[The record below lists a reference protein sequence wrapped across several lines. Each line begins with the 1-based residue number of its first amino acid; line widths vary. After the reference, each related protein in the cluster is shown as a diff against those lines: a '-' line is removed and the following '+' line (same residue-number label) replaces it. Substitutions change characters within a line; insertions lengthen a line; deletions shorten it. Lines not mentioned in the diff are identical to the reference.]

1 MNVQERR
8 CIPAAGRPLFLYF
21 SNYHGKN
28 FLKCIFIHKRSI
40 CDRSIYEGW
49 VFLHRGGRNKAT
61 TTAEGEETRICRND
75 PSHKQTRKIPKKAGP
90 LKQMG
95 TDGTAVG
102 RGASAQAAEKALVT
116 VKGEKDPKGA
126 KFGLLKLKSVKQTKT
141 SVTITWSK
149 VKGAQQ
155 YVIYGSKCGKTMK
168 KVKLAELTGTSKTFT
183 SVAGKKIRK
192 NTYYKFIVVAL
203 DKNNKVVTTSKVVH
217 AATKGGKA
225 GNPKGVKVSKSVI
238 SKAAHLKK
246 GKSLALKATQM
257 ADPHNLKVQNH
268 AHLRYESGDTK
279 VATVSGKG
287 IVKGIGKGKCTIY
300 IYAQNG
306 IAKEVK
312 VTVK

>member
-1 MNVQERR
+1 MKCETVQ
-8 CIPAAGRPLFLYF
+8 
-21 SNYHGKN
+21 
-28 FLKCIFIHKRSI
+28 
-40 CDRSIYEGW
+40 
-49 VFLHRGGRNKAT
+49 
-61 TTAEGEETRICRND
+61 
-75 PSHKQTRKIPKKAGP
+75 
-90 LKQMG
+90 
-95 TDGTAVG
+95 
-102 RGASAQAAEKALVT
+102 
-116 VKGEKDPKGA
+116 
-126 KFGLLKLKSVKQTKT
+126 
-141 SVTITWSK
+141 
-149 VKGAQQ
+149 
-155 YVIYGSKCGKTMK
+155 
-168 KVKLAELTGTSKTFT
+168 KVKLAAVTGNSKTFT
-183 SVAGKKIRK
+183 TIAGKKVK
-192 NTYYKFIVVAL
+192 KGTYYKFIVVAL

-257 ADPHNLKVQNH
+257 ADPHNLKVPNH

>member
-1 MNVQERR
+1 MNVQERQY
-8 CIPAAGRPLFLYF
+8 IAAAGRPLFLYF
-21 SNYHGKN
+21 SNCHGKN
-28 FLKCIFIHKRSI
+28 FLKCIFIRGRSI

-116 VKGEKDPKGA
+116 VKGETDPKGA
-126 KFGLLKLKSVKQTKT
+126 KFGLLRLKSVKQTKT

-168 KVKLAELTGTSKTFT
+168 KVKLATVTGNSKTFT

-225 GNPKGVKVSKSVI
+225 GNPKDVKVSKSVI

-257 ADPHNLKVQNH
+257 ADPHNLKAQNH